1 MPSYISK
8 GSHDL
13 LENVLHPEC
22 PHPNYQTYGC
32 VALCGKTDF
41 EDVMKVKVLDGKRKL
56 AYSGGPTD
64 GITRVLIR
72 GRQEMLLHERIKNCG
87 NRSKRLGSLV
97 PRNAAS
103 RSRERHRTDSPRSPQ
118 KTLAH

>member
-1 MPSYISK
+1 
-8 GSHDL
+8 
-13 LENVLHPEC
+13 
-22 PHPNYQTYGC
+22 
-32 VALCGKTDF
+32 
-41 EDVMKVKVLDGKRKL
+41 MKVKVLDGKRKL

-64 GITRVLIR
+64 GFTRVLIR
-72 GRQEMLLHERIKNCG
+72 GRQEMLLHERIKNCS

-103 RSRERHRTDSPRSPQ
+103 GSQERPRTDSPRSPQ